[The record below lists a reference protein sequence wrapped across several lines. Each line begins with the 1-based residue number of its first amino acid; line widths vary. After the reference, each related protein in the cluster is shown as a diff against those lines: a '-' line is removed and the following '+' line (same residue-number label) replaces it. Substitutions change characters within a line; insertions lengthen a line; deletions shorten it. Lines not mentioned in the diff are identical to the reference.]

1 MSVLSIPQPP
11 LPWSLIHQ
19 RSGQRPS
26 PCGGPEHVVTL
37 AINGDCCPVISASM
51 TFADIA
57 AADALVDS
65 GRTVGTVVLPPGKM
79 H

>member
-1 MSVLSIPQPP
+1 
-11 LPWSLIHQ
+11 
-19 RSGQRPS
+19 
-26 PCGGPEHVVTL
+26 VTL